1 MSDFLP
7 LLKPNYNSTLIV
19 KVILKTGL
27 VELAI
32 ISQLVHLITRQ
43 QDILK
48 GIWAR
53 KFRSTPSELLR
64 GL

>member
-1 MSDFLP
+1 MSDSLP

-32 ISQLVHLITRQ
+32 ISQLVHLITRH

-48 GIWAR
+48 GRCAR

-64 GL
+64 GI